1 MPHMCKRKPSTETY
15 YDYIEE
21 TTERVLKD
29 VPRLGV
35 KGAHRAH
42 GISCGMLY
50 NKYHG
55 KDTQWHT
62 IIVFHV
68 KRHVKNN
75 CSVTILCIG
84 SNFLSLPMII

>member
-1 MPHMCKRKPSTETY
+1 MPHVCKRKPSTETY

-21 TTERVLKD
+21 TIERVLKD

-55 KDTQWHT
+55 KDTQ
-62 IIVFHV
+62 
-68 KRHVKNN
+68 
-75 CSVTILCIG
+75 
-84 SNFLSLPMII
+84 

>member
-1 MPHMCKRKPSTETY
+1 MCKRKPSTETY

-21 TTERVLKD
+21 TIERVLKD
-29 VPRLGV
+29 VPSLGV

-55 KDTQWHT
+55 KDTQ
-62 IIVFHV
+62 
-68 KRHVKNN
+68 
-75 CSVTILCIG
+75 
-84 SNFLSLPMII
+84 